1 MDNRE
6 LARIFHVFL
15 ISINGSELERI
26 NRMFFDYKTYII
38 NSDSKSFE
46 GSQALYSKNVDAIEA
61 LLNEQPIEQVKRL
74 SNLIKESVL
83 HEGIQHG
90 QD

>member
-15 ISINGSELERI
+15 VSINGSELERI

-38 NSDSKSFE
+38 NSDSTSFA
-46 GSQALYSKNVDAIEA
+46 GSQELYSKNIDAIEA
-61 LLNEQPIEQVKRL
+61 LLNEQPIEQVKHL
-74 SNLIKESVL
+74 SNRIKNSVL
-83 HEGIQHG
+83 SEGI
-90 QD
+90 